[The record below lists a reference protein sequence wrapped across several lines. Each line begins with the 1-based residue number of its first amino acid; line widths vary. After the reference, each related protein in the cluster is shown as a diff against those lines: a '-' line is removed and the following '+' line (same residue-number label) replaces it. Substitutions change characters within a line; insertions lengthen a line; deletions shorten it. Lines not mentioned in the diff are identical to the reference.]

1 MTGDNRLFTPAL
13 QLHAAE
19 ADSRPTNTTRDPSHD
34 YEVTQTGRPGF
45 SLTKGEAKKMEDET
59 TNGPLPSNLDA
70 VNS

>member
-45 SLTKGEAKKMEDET
+45 SLTKGEAN
-59 TNGPLPSNLDA
+59 NGGPRLQMDPSLQP
-70 VNS
+70 